1 MIIQIIMTRS
11 YLYLGP
17 PTGSQYNCRLYHMD
31 HWTLPDGDN
40 IIIIRHHHHQHHH
53 HHQTHQH
60 EQYPLSTK

>member
-1 MIIQIIMTRS
+1 MPNMLINIPVLLITKIILIIVTRS

-40 IIIIRHHHHQHHH
+40 IIMIIIFQF
-53 HHQTHQH
+53 
-60 EQYPLSTK
+60 